1 MWFLM
6 ETMWPYVGLGVW
18 IFLIYLAV
26 NLPSMIKDVMA
37 QKVKIAEANARIA
50 EARLEL
56 ARVERTP
63 AHNVDLDKR
72 T

>member
-1 MWFLM
+1 M
-6 ETMWPYVGLGVW
+6 ETMWRFVGFGVW
-18 IFLIYLAV
+18 VFLIYLAV

-37 QKVKIAEANARIA
+37 QKVKIAEANARTA

>member
-1 MWFLM
+1 M

-37 QKVKIAEANARIA
+37 QKVKIAEANARTA

-56 ARVERTP
+56 PRVERTP